1 VDKAKRMNRRQQINM
16 NGDDRLTYHQL
27 TAVLRGLQ
35 YVEPNGVFADG
46 RDRESFRQA
55 NAKLVRLWNQARL
68 EKENKA

>member
-1 VDKAKRMNRRQQINM
+1 MDKAKRMNRRQQINM
-16 NGDDRLTYHQL
+16 NGDDRLTYRQL

-35 YVEPNGVFADG
+35 YVEPNDIFTDG

-68 EKENKA
+68 EKEN

>member
-16 NGDDRLTYHQL
+16 NGDDRLTYRQL

-35 YVEPNGVFADG
+35 YVEPNDIFTDG

-68 EKENKA
+68 EKEN

>member
-1 VDKAKRMNRRQQINM
+1 MNRRQQINM
-16 NGDDRLTYHQL
+16 NGDDRLTYRQL

-35 YVEPNGVFADG
+35 YVEPNDIFTDG

-68 EKENKA
+68 EKEN